1 MEYTSKQAVSVAI
14 KCGKE
19 YKKRFA
25 NTKVMIIYRNREN
38 NEIEFIE
45 IVFRPS
51 NFQHLTG
58 LILLDNKGNQKKNCS
73 VEFYH
78 KCTGNNLKASEIK
91 FKEDGT
97 TPLKLDALPSL
108 MDLTNITKIIGDY
121 DKSKKWMEA
130 DIIVGGINF
139 CLAVSEDKEDKEG
152 NYFPRSGLLEDI
164 RNITRKS
171 SQVLAIL
178 QKGLNDK
185 ERYKTIRYV
194 AKGLDF
200 GNLNLPVEIKQK
212 VCFEEKEAG
221 SI

>member
-1 MEYTSKQAVSVAI
+1 MEYTLKQAVRVAI

-19 YKKRFA
+19 YKKKLS
-25 NTKVMIIYRNREN
+25 NTKVLIVYRNRESN
-38 NEIEFIE
+38 VIQSIE
-45 IVFRPS
+45 IVFKPS

-58 LILLDNKGNQKKNCS
+58 LTLLDSQGNQKRNCS

-78 KCTGNNLKASEIK
+78 KCTGNNLKTAEIK

-121 DKSKKWMEA
+121 DNSKKWMEA

-139 CLAVSEDKEDKEG
+139 CLAVSEDENG
-152 NYFPRSGLLEDI
+152 SYFPRSGLLEDI

-171 SQVLAIL
+171 SQVLAIF
-178 QKGLNDK
+178 QKKLSEK
-185 ERYKTIRYV
+185 EPYKNIRYV
-194 AKGLDF
+194 ARGLELEK
-200 GNLNLPVEIKQK
+200 LNLPEDIAEK
-212 VCFEEKEAG
+212 VCLLEKKE
-221 SI
+221 

>member
-1 MEYTSKQAVSVAI
+1 MEYTLKQAVSVAI

-19 YKKRFA
+19 YKKKLA
-25 NTKVMIIYRNREN
+25 NTKILVIYRNREN
-38 NEIEFIE
+38 NEIESIE

-58 LILLDNKGNQKKNCS
+58 LQLLDKQGNQKQNCA

-78 KCTGNNLKASEIK
+78 KCTGNNLNIAEVR
-91 FKEDGT
+91 FKDDGT

-121 DKSKKWMEA
+121 DNSKKWMVA

-139 CLAVSEDKEDKEG
+139 CLAVSEDKDG
-152 NYFPRSGLLEDI
+152 SYFPRSGLLEDI

-171 SQVLAIL
+171 SQVLAIF
-178 QKGLNDK
+178 QKKLNDK
-185 ERYKTIRYV
+185 EEYQKVCHV
-194 AKGLDF
+194 AKGLELSK
-200 GNLNLPVEIKQK
+200 LNLPSEISRQ
-212 VCFEEKEAG
+212 VSVFEKK
-221 SI
+221 